1 MGPNPSDAVSCGKR
15 TDDVPLFF
23 VPSAPISTGPGQQKS
38 VALAKRRSKEVV
50 TGTCVVAEECPAAQ
64 WANPGEPFPLLRAAR
79 NLTQLTHPFV
89 LVDNTC
95 TPCDAGEASCSK
107 NGEGSALTC
116 DAGLYLSEKKD
127 CISADECTASG
138 PFFADDCKSPPSAS
152 PFTRRLTHALVSLQ

>member
-23 VPSAPISTGPGQQKS
+23 VPSTPISTGPGQQKS
-38 VALAKRRSKEVV
+38 VALGKRRSKEVV
-50 TGTCVVAEECPAAQ
+50 IGTCVLAEKCPAAQ
-64 WANPGEPFPLLRAAR
+64 WANPGEPFPAAR
-79 NLTQLTHPFV
+79 RRRSLSWLTRSFV

-95 TPCDAGEASCSK
+95 TPCDAGEVSCSK
-107 NGEGSALTC
+107 NGESSALAC

-138 PFFADDCKSPPSAS
+138 PFFADDCESSPSA
-152 PFTRRLTHALVSLQ
+152 PPEF